1 MYGLMHPIERK
12 GGQSMNSLVIKCGGS
27 TVEKLSA
34 SFFTKLVEL
43 KTKHHIHPIV
53 VHGGG
58 PSISN
63 ILSSL
68 NVETT
73 FVNGLRKTTEPVLE
87 VVEMVLSGSMN
98 KHLVRQ
104 VMKAGGDAMGLSGV
118 DGRLLLAEPI
128 ANAEQLGLV
137 GEIVDVNKELLLP
150 IMQQGIIPIISPVAV
165 DTQGQHYNINADMA
179 AAAIATALC
188 APLCMITDVDGVLIG
203 DSVATKLS
211 DIEVY
216 NLIESKH
223 ITGGMIPKVEAAIQ
237 CLRKGVSK
245 IGIINGNSTNAL
257 THFALND
264 TGAGTSFYL
273 EEVMEKSV

>member
-1 MYGLMHPIERK
+1 MK
-12 GGQSMNSLVIKCGGS
+12 SLVIKCGGS

-34 SFFTKLVEL
+34 SFFTELVEL
-43 KTKHHIHPIV
+43 KTKHHIQPIV

-98 KHLVRQ
+98 KHFVREI
-104 VMKAGGDAMGLSGV
+104 MKAGGNAMGLSGV
-118 DGRLLLAEPI
+118 DGRFLMAEPI
-128 ANAEQLGLV
+128 ANAEELGLV
-137 GEIVDVNKELLLP
+137 GEIVDVNKELLLT

-165 DTQGQHYNINADMA
+165 DKDGQHYNINADMA
-179 AAAIATALC
+179 AAAVATAFR
-188 APLCMITDVDGVLIG
+188 APLCMITDVDGVLVG
-203 DSVATKLS
+203 DSVVSKLS
-211 DIEVY
+211 DLEV
-216 NLIESKH
+216 NSLIESNQ

-237 CLRKGVSK
+237 CLTKGVSK
-245 IGIINGNSTNAL
+245 IGIINGTTRDAL
-257 THFALND
+257 IDFALNH

>member
-1 MYGLMHPIERK
+1 MKM
-12 GGQSMNSLVIKCGGS
+12 LVIKCGGS
-27 TVEKLSA
+27 TIEKLSP
-34 SFFTKLVEL
+34 SFFSELVRL
-43 KTKHHIHPIV
+43 KNKHQIQPIV

-58 PSISN
+58 PSISS

-68 NVETT
+68 HVETS
-73 FVNGLRKTTEPVLE
+73 FIHGLRKTTEPVLE

-104 VMKAGGDAMGLSGV
+104 VIKAGGNAMGLSGV
-118 DGRLLLAEPI
+118 DGKLLMAEPI
-128 ANAEQLGLV
+128 ANASELGLV
-137 GEIVDVNKELLLP
+137 GEIVDVNKEVLLP
-150 IMQQGIIPIISPVAV
+150 IMQLGIIPILSPLAV
-165 DTQGQHYNINADMA
+165 DAEGQHYNINADMA

-188 APLCMITDVDGVLIG
+188 APLCMITDVDGVIVG

-216 NLIESKH
+216 RLIENTL

-237 CLRKGVSK
+237 SLSKGVSK
-245 IGIINGNSTNAL
+245 VGIINGTQNDAL
-257 THFALND
+257 TNFALNH
-264 TGAGTSFYL
+264 TEAGTSFYL

>member
-1 MYGLMHPIERK
+1 MK
-12 GGQSMNSLVIKCGGS
+12 SLVIKCGGS
-27 TVEKLSA
+27 TVEKLSP
-34 SFFTKLVEL
+34 SFFKELVEL

-58 PSISN
+58 PSISS

-104 VMKAGGDAMGLSGV
+104 VMKAGGNAIGLSGV
-118 DGRLLLAEPI
+118 DGKFLVAEPI
-128 ANAEQLGLV
+128 SNAEELGLV
-137 GEIVDVNKELLLP
+137 GEIVEVNAELLIP
-150 IMQQGIIPIISPVAV
+150 IMHKGIIPIISPVAV
-165 DTQGQHYNINADMA
+165 DTDGQHYNINADMA
-179 AAAIATALC
+179 AAAIATTFL
-188 APLCMITDVDGVLIG
+188 APLCMITDVDGVLVAG
-203 DSVATKLS
+203 SVASMLS
-211 DIEVY
+211 DLEVY
-216 NLIESKH
+216 SLIENNQ

-237 CLRKGVSK
+237 CLTKGVSQ
-245 IGIINGNSTNAL
+245 IGIINGTSKNAL
-257 THFALND
+257 TDFALNLN
-264 TGAGTSFYL
+264 GAGTSFYL

>member
-1 MYGLMHPIERK
+1 ME
-12 GGQSMNSLVIKCGGS
+12 SLVIKCGGS
-27 TVEKLSA
+27 TIGKLSP
-34 SFFTKLVEL
+34 SFFKELVEL
-43 KTKHHIHPIV
+43 KNKHQIQPIV

-58 PSISN
+58 PSIST

-98 KHLVRQ
+98 KHLVRN
-104 VMKAGGDAMGLSGV
+104 VMKAGGNAIGLSGV
-118 DGRLLLAEPI
+118 DGKLLLAEQI
-128 ANAEQLGLV
+128 ANAEELGLV

-165 DTQGQHYNINADMA
+165 DTEGQHYNINADMA
-179 AAAIATALC
+179 AAAVATAFG
-188 APLCMITDVDGVLIG
+188 APLCMITDVDGVLVG
-203 DSVATKLS
+203 DSVASKLS
-211 DIEVY
+211 DSEVY
-216 NLIESKH
+216 TLIENKH

-237 CLRKGVSK
+237 CLKKGVTQ
-245 IGIINGNSTNAL
+245 IGIINGITKDAL
-257 THFALND
+257 TYFALNH